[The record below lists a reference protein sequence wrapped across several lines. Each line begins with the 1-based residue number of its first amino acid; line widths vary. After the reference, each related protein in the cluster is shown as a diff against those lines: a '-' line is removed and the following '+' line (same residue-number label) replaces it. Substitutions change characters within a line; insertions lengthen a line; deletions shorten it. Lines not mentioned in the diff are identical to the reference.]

1 MLPYIA
7 LALGRWRSSAAE
19 QRFCKPQ
26 VGGSIPLASSTT
38 SLLDPTFRSNM
49 SGYAIPPVSFV
60 SARHALRRSVSARGE
75 RTEPIV
81 SQPRV
86 LRGPPPSAST
96 AAGPPTAPT
105 RARARGRPPHLP
117 GPLAAHQRGR
127 TGRERPP
134 HRSGSR

>member
-1 MLPYIA
+1 MLN
-7 LALGRWRSSAAE
+7 RSTKS
-19 QRFCKPQ
+19 F
-26 VGGSIPLASSTT
+26 
-38 SLLDPTFRSNM
+38 LDPTFRSNL

-60 SARHALRRSVSARGE
+60 LARHGRRRSVSARGE
-75 RTEPIV
+75 RREPV
-81 SQPRV
+81 LFKSGV
-86 LRGPPPSAST
+86 LRGPPPSAAT

-134 HRSGSR
+134 HRSGSG